1 MRVKHKL
8 TEFSIKQ
15 AIKKAN
21 SSTKTI
27 KISGGGGM
35 YLQIQP
41 NGSKYWRMNCRI
53 NGKQITLSFGVWPE
67 VSLAQARMMQEE
79 SQESV
84 GRGINP
90 IEEKRE
96 QSRLQLEEML
106 VKETKE
112 DILKNT
118 FNCLVH
124 CLVPFE
130 LYLIRKIS
138 LLPELVFPSSSPSV
152 YPVT

>member
-1 MRVKHKL
+1 MRAKHKL
-8 TEFSIKQ
+8 TELSIKQ
-15 AIKKAN
+15 AIKKTN

-27 KISGGGGM
+27 RISDGGGM

-53 NGKQITLSFGVWPE
+53 NGKQITLSFGVWPD

-79 SQESV
+79 SQERV

-106 VKETKE
+106 VKESKE

-118 FNCLVH
+118 FKKVSHEC
-124 CLVPFE
+124 
-130 LYLIRKIS
+130 YKWR
-138 LLPELVFPSSSPSV
+138 
-152 YPVT
+152 